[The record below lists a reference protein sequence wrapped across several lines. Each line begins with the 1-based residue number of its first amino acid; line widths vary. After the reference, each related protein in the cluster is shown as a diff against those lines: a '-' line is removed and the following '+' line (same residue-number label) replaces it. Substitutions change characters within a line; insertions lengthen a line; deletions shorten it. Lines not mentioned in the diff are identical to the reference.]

1 MTDDEVRA
9 ALRRVRFGGPTER
22 VVRVITIGGILV
34 VFFRDYGGGDFGLW
48 IRWLV
53 VAVIAG
59 TLVRVAQL
67 VRGDA
72 AASPEARRERL
83 RALLKKR
90 IEGFA
95 GAYPVL
101 PILLAA
107 TGAFGLAVFAED
119 YFSGERSM
127 KPTLTIVMNAVFL
140 AQSGI
145 FVHEHRVGVPWCRVQ
160 LARLA
165 GAPPQ
170 GARERLPA

>member
-9 ALRRVRFGGPTER
+9 ALRRVRFGGPIGL
-22 VVRVITIGGILV
+22 VVRVLTIGAFLV
-34 VFFRDYGGGDFGLW
+34 VFFRDYGDGDFGLW

-53 VAVIAG
+53 VAVVAG
-59 TLVRVAQL
+59 ILVRVAQV

-72 AASPEARRERL
+72 SALPEARRERL

-95 GAYPVL
+95 GVYPVL

-107 TGAFGLAVFAED
+107 TGALGLAVFAED
-119 YFSGERSM
+119 WFSGERSM
-127 KPTLTIVMNAVFL
+127 KPTLAIVMSAVFF
-140 AQSGI
+140 AQSGLFI
-145 FVHEHRVGVPWCRVQ
+145 NEHRVEIPWCREQ

-165 GAPPQ
+165 GALPP
-170 GARERLPA
+170 GAPERLPA